1 MLETAT
7 TLAESALWD
16 GEGID
21 GIDVDLQQDDA
32 TLALNVDA
40 SRAAKESVPMS
51 FLFGVEVGGAIGEG
65 ELVQTTLVVM
75 AAAVVGEKA
84 DAPVAATCAEVGV
97 EGDDAATCAQVGAEG
112 VDAVLEDGAT
122 PWREEVGAAGG
133 VGNTGEDDEIEDANK
148 PCRRRAGLGVVP
160 ILACA
165 SSIFRSKQFILF
177 ERASMEADSGRRRW
191 EQVEQSILSYSA
203 VLGSNLG
210 KKLVD
215 SQEQG
220 SGYPL

>member
-1 MLETAT
+1 
-7 TLAESALWD
+7 
-16 GEGID
+16 
-21 GIDVDLQQDDA
+21 LQQDDA

-51 FLFGVEVGGAIGEG
+51 SLSEAIGEG
-65 ELVQTTLVVM
+65 ELVQTTLVVV
-75 AAAVVGEKA
+75 AAAVVGKEA

-148 PCRRRAGLGVVP
+148 PCRRRDGLGGGTHP
-160 ILACA
+160 CMRL
-165 SSIFRSKQFILF
+165 LH
-177 ERASMEADSGRRRW
+177 
-191 EQVEQSILSYSA
+191 L
-203 VLGSNLG
+203 
-210 KKLVD
+210 
-215 SQEQG
+215 
-220 SGYPL
+220 P